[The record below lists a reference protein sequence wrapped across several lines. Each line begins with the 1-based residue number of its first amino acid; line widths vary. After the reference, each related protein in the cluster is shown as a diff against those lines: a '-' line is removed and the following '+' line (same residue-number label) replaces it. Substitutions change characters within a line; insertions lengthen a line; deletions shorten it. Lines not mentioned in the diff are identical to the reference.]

1 MALKGFVAEQSFNL
15 SDNRQFYAFIIASTL
30 GGITSLAIATI
41 NMIGTRRARDA
52 AEKVAEHVKP
62 VGNGF
67 AASVKASLERIERD
81 LTESSAAI
89 AIDLMRIETKVD
101 HHIQAH
107 ADKEIHR

>member
-1 MALKGFVAEQSFNL
+1 MSETSFNL
-15 SDNRQFYAFIIASTL
+15 SDNRQFYAFIIVSVV

-52 AEKVAEHVKP
+52 AEKAAEHVKP

-67 AASVKASLERIERD
+67 AASVKDSLQRIERD
-81 LTESSAAI
+81 LTESASAI
-89 AIDLMRIETKVD
+89 ALDLMRIEMKVD

-107 ADKEIHR
+107 ADREINKS